1 MSSRKAEVLE
11 AKVSTRP
18 SLLAEWVCFMQV
30 THLPTGIQALNQES
44 RDQNHNKKIAIDIVK
59 QKLFKIEHD
68 KYYEELGN
76 KRRLQMGSTD
86 RSDKI
91 RTYNFPQDR
100 ITDHRMGL
108 TKFGI
113 LDFMSGGDLMNEF
126 VEEFRNLEYEAKIK
140 ELLEEDTKASTK

>member
-1 MSSRKAEVLE
+1 MDKALI
-11 AKVSTRP
+11 KQNPR
-18 SLLAEWVCFMQV
+18 AEYHLYKKI
-30 THLPTGIQALNQES
+30 THIPTGVQALNQES
-44 RDQNHNKKIAIDIVK
+44 RDQNHNKKVAIEIVK

-68 KYYEELGN
+68 KYYEELGQ
-76 KRRLQMGSTD
+76 KRRSQMGTTD

-100 ITDHRMGL
+100 ITDHRTSF

-126 VEEFRNLEYEAKIK
+126 IEEYRSLEYEEKIK
-140 ELLEEDTKASTK
+140 ELLELDKIKQGNK